1 MSCSA
6 PSKLLSYYSNK
17 VNIYNND
24 CYIRLPDWNSC
35 PPPAQIY
42 MVPEYVY
49 PSPGPYVPPVI
60 VPGEIPLYN
69 AGELCGN
76 TQGSCGGA
84 EPCGPCGGNTSTPCG
99 PCGNTSTPCGPC
111 GR

>member
-76 TQGSCGGA
+76 TSGS
-84 EPCGPCGGNTSTPCG
+84 CGPCGSGAEPCG